1 MSAELGHLVAGQHK
15 EGRGREALLQLLGPA
30 FVGRH
35 LRIHWDKGDNYEDKG
50 RGRLLRSKEEDGGR
64 ESGRIEFQR
73 SGRMTTSRSRAQ
85 STRVSSRRRKWSAKH
100 MRVREELAVQ
110 AEAALAK
117 VHPEERESVEEHL
130 RQGLERALAN
140 AEMQYRWQS

>member
-15 EGRGREALLQLLGPA
+15 AGRGREALLQLLGPA

-64 ESGRIEFQR
+64 ESGRC
-73 SGRMTTSRSRAQ
+73 RAGNWTGHDP
-85 STRVSSRRRKWSAKH
+85 S
-100 MRVREELAVQ
+100 
-110 AEAALAK
+110 
-117 VHPEERESVEEHL
+117 ERIIPL
-130 RQGLERALAN
+130 Q
-140 AEMQYRWQS
+140 